1 HESDAVIAI
10 DLGISAVNQLLVK
23 MDQRGLAGRR
33 PVVGWPGGGFGAAQ
47 DAMVGDGRVR
57 DVGAGGPH
65 VAGDTA
71 VVLLLSAANLRRQ
84 VTSLV
89 GVATQAP
96 AAVKLDFLFRRRD

>member
-1 HESDAVIAI
+1 DAEIAI
-10 DLGISAVNQLLVK
+10 DLGIGAVNQLLVK
-23 MDQRGLAGRR
+23 MNERGLAGRR
-33 PVVGWPGGGFGAAQ
+33 PIVRRPGGGFGAAQ

-71 VVLLLSAANLRRQ
+71 VVLLLFAASLSRQASAFA
-84 VTSLV
+84 

-96 AAVKLDFLFRRRD
+96 AAVILAFLFGRRD